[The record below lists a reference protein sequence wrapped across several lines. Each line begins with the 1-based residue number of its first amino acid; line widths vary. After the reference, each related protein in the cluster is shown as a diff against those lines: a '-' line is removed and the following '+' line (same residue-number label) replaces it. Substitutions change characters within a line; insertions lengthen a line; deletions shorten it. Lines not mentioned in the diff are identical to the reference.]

1 MDLDFE
7 TENDT
12 AEQSKKVLFSSF
24 FLLVEMCY
32 HVSITY
38 SHNNKLQRLIRYFI
52 CMLQNQ
58 TMYAK

>member
-38 SHNNKLQRLIRYFI
+38 SHNNKLQSTHKIFHL
-52 CMLQNQ
+52 
-58 TMYAK
+58 YATKPDYVC